1 MTGQPA
7 ARARWFKGHTHCH
20 STESDGNLPPEAV
33 ARWYRDHGYSFLSIT
48 DHYILTDPAE
58 LDGIETESFI
68 LIPGTELAATPLG
81 QQTHTC
87 GLNISA
93 QLDSRRGATP
103 AETMQMMADD
113 IREAG
118 GIMQVNHPNWMWGLS
133 VDDIRPVKGAALL
146 EVYNMGSGC
155 NNEGDPAN
163 GRPPVEAIWDDLL
176 TGGKVIWGVCSDD
189 AHRYTEG
196 HPDGPGKGWIV
207 VKADRLTREDVMNSI
222 EKGDFYASTGVEL
235 SDVLST
241 QEGISLTISPD
252 SRSGFVTRFIGSGGK
267 VLSEV
272 EGLQPAYRFTGEEG
286 YVRARVQASDGS
298 LALTQ
303 PVWVCGHRE
312 R

>member
-1 MTGQPA
+1 M
-7 ARARWFKGHTHCH
+7 
-20 STESDGNLPPEAV
+20 
-33 ARWYRDHGYSFLSIT
+33 IT
-48 DHYILTDPAE
+48 A
-58 LDGIETESFI
+58 
-68 LIPGTELAATPLG
+68 
-81 QQTHTC
+81 
-87 GLNISA
+87 
-93 QLDSRRGATP
+93 
-103 AETMQMMADD
+103 QMMADD

-267 VLSEV
+267 FRGNSQIRHGNQAIAGEQQRQVGPGTQQRANANQQQRTQQRSLDAKTPRQCRSRRSKYAQTNNGQGGQQAGTCGAQTHVPHDVGQHHRQAAKHWPQV
-272 EGLQPAYRFTGEEG
+272 EGNQKQTH
-286 YVRARVQASDGS
+286 S
-298 LALTQ
+298 
-303 PVWVCGHRE
+303 
-312 R
+312 